1 MKICRFDDNHL
12 GVVRA
17 DLVHDVSRVLERLP
31 PLKWPVPLGDLLISH
46 LEALAPE
53 IADLAER
60 RDCRRIP
67 LSEVHLLSPVA
78 NPTKIMGA
86 GANYE
91 EHRIEVAQ
99 DEGIHLGRVDAQG
112 AVPSIREAGL
122 FSKMVSSLVGPS
134 EGVQQRFVDR
144 RNDFETELTVV
155 IGKRCTKVS
164 REAARNCIAGY
175 AIGLDMS
182 LRGMES
188 PSVRKS
194 LDSYSVLG
202 PWLVTPDEIAD
213 PGNLDIKMFHN
224 GHLRQNSNTRH
235 MLFDVYALV
244 ELASKFFTLYPGDL
258 IMTGTPSGV
267 APVKP
272 GDLLEA
278 EIACIGRMQV
288 RVIEG

>member
-1 MKICRFDDNHL
+1 MKICRFDDNRL
-12 GVVRA
+12 GAVRG
-17 DLVHDVSRVLERLP
+17 DLVHDVSGVLERLP
-31 PLKWPVPLGDLLISH
+31 TLKWPVPLGDLLISH
-46 LEALAPE
+46 LEELAPE
-53 IADLAER
+53 IEHLAER
-60 RDCRRIP
+60 SDCRRIP
-67 LSEVHLLSPVA
+67 VNEVQLLSPVA

-86 GANYE
+86 GANFE
-91 EHRIEVAQ
+91 EHRIEVAH
-99 DEGIHLGRVDAQG
+99 DEGIHLGRD
-112 AVPSIREAGL
+112 VPSIKEAGL

-134 EGVQQRFVDR
+134 EGVQQRFVER
-144 RNDFETELTVV
+144 RNDFETELALV

-182 LRGMES
+182 LRGTES

-213 PGNLDIKMFHN
+213 PGNLDIKMSQN

-235 MLFDVYALV
+235 MIFDVYTLV
-244 ELASKFFTLYPGDL
+244 ELASKFFTLYPGDI

-267 APVKP
+267 SPVKP

-288 RVIEG
+288 HVIEA